1 MGLDTMSQPLDTI
14 SRPLTPGILKLMTNR
29 LKELEVELDTEQ
41 RRLGDSAKN
50 LRKSER
56 RIQELDFQV
65 SIVKK

>member
-1 MGLDTMSQPLDTI
+1 MGLDTMFRPLDTM
-14 SRPLTPGILKLMTNR
+14 SRPLTPGIIKPTTNR

-65 SIVKK
+65 NTVKK